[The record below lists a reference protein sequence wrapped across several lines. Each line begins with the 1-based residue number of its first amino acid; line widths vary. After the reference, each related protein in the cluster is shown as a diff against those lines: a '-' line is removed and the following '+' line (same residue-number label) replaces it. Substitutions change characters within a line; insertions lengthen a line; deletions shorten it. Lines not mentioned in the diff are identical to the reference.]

1 MAEVDVVGI
10 GRAPLDILY
19 VVDHFPTGDDL
30 IRVEEASMQGGG
42 PVPNALCALSHLS
55 ASTALLD
62 TIGDDWQGQKI
73 REDLDDDHVNTKFMH
88 VLPSGRSTV
97 STILVHK
104 TTGKR
109 AIINY
114 RGDTKDHTL
123 EPMEIDLISKARILH
138 ITGTYP
144 ETVSFAAGQIRS
156 SGGKVS
162 FDGGAGLYKEA
173 DRKILPNVN
182 YCITAFGYAQNY
194 TGKDSISAMLD
205 AFLMEGVE
213 VAGITC
219 GTEGSWFKQSGGV
232 EFHQPAF
239 ILPTVVDTTGCGDI
253 FHGVFLYGV
262 LKHFPLEKSVRYAS
276 AAGAIVSTRLGGR
289 KSIPTLDEI
298 VQLAGV

>member
-10 GRAPLDILY
+10 GRAPLDIVY
-19 VVDHFPTGDDL
+19 IVDHFPTGDDL

-42 PVPNALCALSHLS
+42 PVPNALCALSHLG

-73 REDLDDDHVNTKFMH
+73 REYLEADRVNTKFMH
-88 VLPSGRSTV
+88 IIPSGRSTV

-114 RGDTKDHTL
+114 RGDSTDHHL
-123 EPMEIDLISKARILH
+123 EQKEINFISKAKMLH

-144 ETVSFAAGQIRS
+144 ETVSFAASQIRA

-173 DRKILPNVN
+173 DRNILPKVN
-182 YCITAFGYAQNY
+182 YCITAIGYAQDY
-194 TGKDSISAMLD
+194 TRKDSISAMLD
-205 AFLMEGVE
+205 ALLMEGVE

-219 GTEGSWFKQSGGV
+219 GTDGSWFKEAGGV

-239 ILPTVVDTTGCGDI
+239 IMPKVVDTTGCGDI

-262 LKHFPLEKSVRYAS
+262 LKNFPLEKSVRYAS
-276 AAGAIVSTRLGGR
+276 AAGAIASTRLGGR
-289 KSIPTLDEI
+289 QSIPSLDEI
-298 VQLAGV
+298 VSVAEM

>member
-1 MAEVDVVGI
+1 
-10 GRAPLDILY
+10 
-19 VVDHFPTGDDL
+19 
-30 IRVEEASMQGGG
+30 
-42 PVPNALCALSHLS
+42 
-55 ASTALLD
+55 
-62 TIGDDWQGQKI
+62 
-73 REDLDDDHVNTKFMH
+73 MH
-88 VLPSGRSTV
+88 ITPSGRSTV

-114 RGDTKDHTL
+114 RGDSSDHHL
-123 EPMEIDLISKARILH
+123 EQKEIELISKAQILH

-144 ETVSFAAGQIRS
+144 ETVSFAAGKIRS

-173 DRKILPNVN
+173 DRNILPKVN
-182 YCITAFGYAQNY
+182 YCITAIGYAQNY

-219 GTEGSWFKQSGGV
+219 GTDGSWFKEAGGV
-232 EFHQPAF
+232 EFHQLAF
-239 ILPTVVDTTGCGDI
+239 IMPTVVDTTGCGDI

-262 LKHFPLEKSVRYAS
+262 LKGFPLEKSVRYAS
-276 AAGAIVSTRLGGR
+276 AAGALASTRLGGR
-289 KSIPTLDEI
+289 QSIPTLDEI
-298 VQLAGV
+298 VQLAGE